1 MRKLLRFSIRSSL
14 LTVTVV
20 AMVLFW
26 IRWPIMTASSF
37 VADPRVSPEGII
49 VDFDTLDEQLERI
62 RGFASAERNSKVELK
77 AFDRTFTDVLVG
89 VQQFDYGMYDIT
101 ARRGKVAIYGPYY
114 SFGAGKLRR

>member
-101 ARRGKVAIYGPYY
+101 ARRGKVAIYGPCY